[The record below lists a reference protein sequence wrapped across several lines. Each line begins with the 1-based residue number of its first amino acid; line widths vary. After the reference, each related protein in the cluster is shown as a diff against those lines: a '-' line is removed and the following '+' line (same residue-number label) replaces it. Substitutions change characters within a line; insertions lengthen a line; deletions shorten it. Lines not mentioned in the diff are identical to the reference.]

1 MESNYI
7 QDHNRLFGNLT
18 AVLSRDLARLS
29 SEANGGRSILFVYP
43 PEDEEKY
50 IEEAKKRFTDG
61 YEFIDLRELFT
72 EFVDSKGLDKFK
84 RQFKNMGTEV
94 FVSQNYSEGT
104 FYSHLMKRVV
114 EVSSKGVSPVLVHT
128 GVIYKMGFSN
138 QNIMEDQNVMK
149 FQKPLVFFYPATLK
163 NDTIYF
169 LDKQPASKYRCVVVI

>member
-1 MESNYI
+1 MASNYI
-7 QDHNRLFGNLT
+7 QDHNRLFGDLT
-18 AVLSRDLARLS
+18 AALSRDLARLS

-50 IEEAKKRFTDG
+50 IEEAKKRYTDG

-72 EFVDSKGLDKFK
+72 EL
-84 RQFKNMGTEV
+84 V

-138 QNIMEDQNVMK
+138 QNIMEDPNVMK

>member
-1 MESNYI
+1 MASNYI

-18 AVLSRDLARLS
+18 AALSRDLARLS

-61 YEFIDLRELFT
+61 YAFIDLRELFT
-72 EFVDSKGLDKFK
+72 EFVDSKGFDKFK

-138 QNIMEDQNVMK
+138 QNIMEDPNVIK